1 MPSTSNGASV
11 HLGFESKLWDAADYL
26 RSNMDPAEYKH
37 VVLGLLF
44 LKYISD
50 AFEERREDL
59 RQAVADPESEYY
71 VADASA
77 REAEREALLEDK
89 DEYTGENVFWVPPT
103 ARWEYIKAKAPQPDI
118 GKVVDDAMEAIEK
131 ENPRLK
137 GALPTIYAKP
147 DLDKQILGKLINLF
161 SDIGL
166 GGREHREKDVLGRVY
181 EYFLGRFASAEGK
194 GGGEY
199 YTPSSIVRLLVE
211 MLEPYEGR
219 VFDPCCGSGGMF
231 VQSVKFVEAHG
242 GGKNEVSVYGQESNP
257 TTWRLARMNLA
268 IRGIEANLG
277 PKHADSFREDLFPD
291 LRADYV
297 IANPPFNISQ
307 WHGETLRKDVRWTL
321 GAPPEGNAN
330 YAWMQHFLHH
340 LAARGTAGYVMANG
354 SLSTT
359 SGGEGEIRQ
368 RMVEADLVDCIVAL
382 PSQLFYQTQIPVC
395 LWFLAKD
402 KGHRDRGADLPDLR
416 DRRGETL
423 FINVTDLGTMDTR
436 THKVLTDADVE
447 RITSAYHGWRNEGG
461 DYEDEAGFCKS
472 ATKATIEKHHFVL
485 TPGRYVG
492 AVPLED
498 DGEPVREKVERL
510 TSELRK
516 QVEQARALDVRIED
530 VLEGINY
537 AD

>member
-1 MPSTSNGASV
+1 MATSNGTSV
-11 HLGFESKLWDAADYL
+11 HLGFEPKLWDAADYL

-50 AFEERREDL
+50 AFEERRDDL
-59 RQAVADPESEYY
+59 REAVADPDSEYY
-71 VADASA
+71 VADPAA
-77 REAEREALLEDK
+77 REAELEVLLEDQ
-89 DEYTGENVFWVPPT
+89 DEYTAENVFWVPGD
-103 ARWEYIKAKAPQPDI
+103 ARWSHIKANARRPEI
-118 GKVVDDAMEAIEK
+118 GNIVDDAMEAIET

-137 GALPTIYAKP
+137 GALPTIYARP
-147 DLDKQILGKLINLF
+147 QLDKQVLGKLIDLF
-161 SDIGL
+161 SDLGL
-166 GGREHREKDVLGRVY
+166 GGREHREQDVLGRVY

-297 IANPPFNISQ
+297 ISNPPFNISQ
-307 WHGETLRKDVRWTL
+307 WHGETLRKDVRWTY

-340 LAARGTAGYVMANG
+340 LSARGTAGYVMANG

-382 PSQLFYQTQIPVC
+382 PPQLFYTTQIPVC
-395 LWFLAKD
+395 LWFLTKSKSA
-402 KGHRDRGADLPDLR
+402 RARGADLPDLR
-416 DRRGETL
+416 DRQGETL
-423 FINVTDLGTMDTR
+423 FIDARELGTMDTR
-436 THKVLTDADVE
+436 VHRVLTDADME
-447 RITSAYHGWRNEGG
+447 RITGTYHAWRNQDG
-461 DYEDEAGFCKS
+461 DYEDVAGFSKS
-472 ATKATIEKHHFVL
+472 ATIDDIDEHHFVL

-492 AVPLED
+492 VAEREG
-498 DGEPVREKVERL
+498 DGEPFEEKVERL
-510 TSELRK
+510 TTELRT
-516 QVEQARALDVRIED
+516 QMNESRRLDDHISS
-530 VLEGINY
+530 VLEVLGY
-537 AD
+537 AE